1 MVITGFAV
9 FYTFLNYLLSKSLKT
24 IETQAYKGNGGAIQE
39 RASQT
44 ALTVSIIVEPAV
56 VWIK

>member
-9 FYTFLNYLLSKSLKT
+9 FYTFLNYLLSKSLKA
-24 IETQAYKGNGGAIQE
+24 IEGNGGAIQE

-56 VWIK
+56 V